1 MRYFFAIAATF
12 ISFNQPHQVSDDHGR
27 WLIARAPDGS
37 AYVELQWPDG
47 STWKRT
53 MQLSEIDGLDVLA
66 RKGETGSFRIDEDA
80 GRFDFSGSF
89 LRGRGTGEFQF
100 YPKRPFV
107 STLRAL
113 PIPDLGVVTDRD
125 LMNLAWGRFSAQAAR
140 DFIALGFSPMRK
152 EEMMDLAVQ
161 HVTPEFVRRLRAV
174 GVKELDTVDEAVE
187 ARMFGVTPDLVRAAR
202 QAGITDLTVENLVD
216 IRSRVQKG
224 NRH

>member
-66 RKGETGSFRIDEDA
+66 RKGERGSFRIDEDA

-89 LRGRGTGEFQF
+89 SRGRGTGEFQF

-125 LMNLAWGRFSAQAAR
+125 LMNLAWGRFSARAAR

-161 HVTPEFVRRLRAV
+161 HVTPEFVRRLRAA
-174 GVKELDTVDEAVE
+174 GVKELDTVGEAVE

-216 IRSRVQKG
+216 IRSRVQQG